1 MDNPNYYAILPAS
14 VRYDETLTDFAKIL
28 FAEITALS
36 NKYGFCTASNGYF
49 AELYKRNVSTI
60 SETIS
65 ELQKRG
71 YLRSE
76 VEENYKR
83 KIYPLIDPLLKKPK
97 GVSGIPEG
105 GVSGKAEDN
114 NINSNTK
121 FNIVSEAENEREK
134 RPSFSEV
141 MGYDTKATQRL
152 LKKSEEF
159 LGRKWTSEGKQKRF
173 IASMLRAGF
182 EEEKIW
188 ASFVLLGDDEF
199 WGEKGYD
206 WSTVSSEIGKVK
218 KKKQPIKSY
227 GVKK

>member
-83 KIYPLIDPLLKKPK
+83 KIYPLVDPLLKKPK

-114 NINSNTK
+114 TTSSNTK
-121 FNIVSEAENEREK
+121 INSTAKAVFTIEPEAPKKNTKSESLPYEKALGWAENRTGRK
-134 RPSFSEV
+134 FINRV
-141 MGYDTKATQRL
+141 KQYTA
-152 LKKSEEF
+152 LKKARAVGITGPQLTERWEELESKPF
-159 LGRKWTSEGKQKRF
+159 H
-173 IASMLRAGF
+173 
-182 EEEKIW
+182 EENG
-188 ASFVLLGDDEF
+188 L
-199 WGEKGYD
+199 D
-206 WSTVSSEIGKVK
+206 WCMVVSSFDRK
-218 KKKQPIKSY
+218 
-227 GVKK
+227 